1 MPRAVVV
8 THIDQPRGDFAAAV
22 ENCQLVF
29 GDGVHP
35 LYLPIDADAA
45 ADAPTALIGL
55 LSRTVFDTGSGARV
69 ARPADDDEADAI
81 AGQRESLIEAVI
93 TESEDDGLLDR
104 YLGGEEVGFDTVV
117 DDLETAVARGAF
129 HPVLPSCS
137 RSSAGASRCPSST
150 CCRRSTRRPGRPENR

>member
-35 LYLPIDADAA
+35 LYLPVDRHAAGRPDRAD
-45 ADAPTALIGL
+45 
-55 LSRTVFDTGSGARV
+55 
-69 ARPADDDEADAI
+69 RPALAEPSSTPAPAPGWPDRPTTTEADAI
-81 AGQRESLIEAVI
+81 AGQRDALIEAVI

-104 YLGGEEVGFDTVV
+104 YLAGEEVGFDTVV

-129 HPVLPSCS
+129 HPVLPASRPPDSASPSCS
-137 RSSAGASRCPSST
+137 R
-150 CCRRSTRRPGRPENR
+150 